1 MDHPEG
7 GYDVFLAHAADA
19 KDFMRRLQTRL
30 EAAGFHVFSD
40 ERELEPG
47 SVYDAE
53 IEDAIKSCRVFVF
66 VTSADSVASGAYA
79 LTELEWALKARRRL
93 LGVHAEGHDQVRPP
107 PEVDA
112 TTYVR
117 TRGDRT
123 AQTVSEVRSIMRAQ
137 RAQESWWSRLPP
149 WARSALIALLASA
162 VIAGLG
168 VAYLVT
174 RPGPGQGQTMPES
187 SLPRAAES
195 AISTTPA
202 ASERGPLSSIATA
215 SAEGSGPT
223 ASVAATS
230 AKPAPEASGSRP
242 GGVLDDRISPK
253 NTSDKLIKSI
263 EIAQP
268 WTKFKQPTCTPRPP
282 NETVT
287 LLHPGVVA
295 LKQEGTRVGYGFV
308 TPKGYLIG
316 PADLMNDPK
325 TDSIYVPGL
334 GKPYSFAVG
343 ERSRLV
349 TLACPTTGG
358 GLRVKQLAR
367 RGTKE
372 LMLGQII
379 KIHRG
384 LDSTTEGK
392 LIEKSAVYPLWPPKD
407 KEVFDRFLNVDGVAL
422 GSDAGAP
429 ALDDSGRIVGAL
441 YFNLRRSPRGGQSR
455 SLVVPI
461 DEIISAFP
469 YAFE

>member
-7 GYDVFLAHAADA
+7 GYDVFLAHGADA
-19 KDFMRRLQTRL
+19 KDFMRRLQARL
-30 EAAGFHVFSD
+30 EAAGFRVFSD

-47 SVYDAE
+47 SAYDAE
-53 IEDAIKSCRVFVF
+53 IEDAIKSCSVFVF
-66 VTSADSVASGAYA
+66 VTSARSVASGAYA
-79 LTELEWALKARRRL
+79 LTELEWALEARRRL

-112 TTYVR
+112 TTCVS
-117 TRGDRT
+117 TRGDRA
-123 AQTVSEVRSIMRAQ
+123 AQTVSEVRSIIRAQ
-137 RAQESWWSRLPP
+137 RAQESGWSRLPP
-149 WARSALIALLASA
+149 WARSALIALAASA

-174 RPGPGQGQTMPES
+174 RPDPGPGETTPES
-187 SLPRAAES
+187 SLQRAAES
-195 AISTTPA
+195 ATSTTSTTPA
-202 ASERGPLSSIATA
+202 ASERGALSSIATA
-215 SAEGSGPT
+215 SAGPA
-223 ASVAATS
+223 ASVTATS

-242 GGVLDDRISPK
+242 RGVLDDRISPK
-253 NTSDKLIKSI
+253 IPADKLIKPI

-268 WTKFKQPTCTPRPP
+268 WTKFKQPTCALRPP

-295 LKQEGTRVGYGFV
+295 LKQAGTRVGYGFV

-334 GKPYSFAVG
+334 GKPYSFEVG

-367 RGTKE
+367 RGIKE

-379 KIHRG
+379 KINRG

-392 LIEKSAVYPLWPPKD
+392 LIERNARYPLWPPRD
-407 KEVFDRFLNVDGVAL
+407 KETFEHFLNVDGVAL

-429 ALDDSGRIVGAL
+429 ALDENGRIVGAL
-441 YFNLRRSPRGGQSR
+441 YFNLRRSGNRGRG
-455 SLVVPI
+455 LVVPI